1 MVFSGSS
8 SDSVRP
14 KSLAAYDSTGCS
26 RGPAAMSGSLLLPL
40 SRSHREAAA
49 KPAGQ
54 PAPCPTAMAQQ
65 PREKRRSLLRWLVS
79 RSRDR
84 KTPSSGSLPLASLP
98 KSHTYSGACCKEPQH
113 RAQRSLSV
121 YDVLGDPQQP
131 AAPKGAT
138 DDASQRPLL
147 ALCRL
152 CLTVVPS
159 AALYRMTRCGC
170 YFCLQCTRQYLT
182 VSIRDGNAYIPCPD
196 DKCPSGGVFESS
208 EIEKLVERDVLELY
222 LRCKLNRDVEMD
234 PHQTWCPG
242 PGCESICRVFPPL
255 RDCEASPVHCSK
267 CKLTFCSSCKERWHA
282 YQSCDEFRR
291 QFSED
296 ELMISCCGTMTKGP
310 ARTSWATHGHLL
322 SGTGLR
328 LWASLPDSASSY
340 YWPRPF
346 SCWQPHVCCAAGAV
360 AVIAASTLSQQPSE
374 LSGCVRLSQTEI
386 KEETSTCMSS
396 GQAHLRVQ

>member
-1 MVFSGSS
+1 MNTSCSPPTLCNRGVVGGNACVPCHSS
-8 SDSVRP
+8 
-14 KSLAAYDSTGCS
+14 AACS
-26 RGPAAMSGSLLLPL
+26 RRRPSTAKEEPAAA
-40 SRSHREAAA
+40 EV
-49 KPAGQ
+49 
-54 PAPCPTAMAQQ
+54 MAQQ

-84 KTPSSGSLPLASLP
+84 KTPAATGNNGSVPLASLP
-98 KSHTYSGACCKEPQH
+98 KSHTYSGACCKAP

-121 YDVLGDPQQP
+121 YDVEQ
-131 AAPKGAT
+131 AS
-138 DDASQRPLL
+138 SQRPLL

-159 AALYRMTRCGC
+159 SALYRVAHCGC

-196 DKCPSGGVFESS
+196 DKCPSGGIFESS
-208 EIEKLVERDVLELY
+208 EIEKLVETDVLELY

-234 PHQTWCPG
+234 PNQTWCPG

-291 QFSED
+291 HFSED
-296 ELMISCCGTMTKGP
+296 ELANLPGEECGLIKRCPRCHIPIERDEGCAQMMCKRCRHVFCWYCLASLDDDFLLRHYDKGP
-310 ARTSWATHGHLL
+310 CKNKLGHSRASVVWHRTQVVGIFAGFGFLLLLASPLLLLAAPCLLCCRCSSCHRCLDPEPATL
-322 SGTGLR
+322 
-328 LWASLPDSASSY
+328 
-340 YWPRPF
+340 
-346 SCWQPHVCCAAGAV
+346 
-360 AVIAASTLSQQPSE
+360 
-374 LSGCVRLSQTEI
+374 
-386 KEETSTCMSS
+386 
-396 GQAHLRVQ
+396 

>member
-1 MVFSGSS
+1 MCQEEIALQCRQHSNSYALNCA
-8 SDSVRP
+8 RTEP
-14 KSLAAYDSTGCS
+14 SLSCVHCS
-26 RGPAAMSGSLLLPL
+26 RI
-40 SRSHREAAA
+40 R
-49 KPAGQ
+49 Q

-84 KTPSSGSLPLASLP
+84 KTPAPSSGGSLPLASLP
-98 KSHTYSGACCKEPQH
+98 KSHTYSGACCKAPQH

-296 ELMISCCGTMTKGP
+296 ELANLPGEE
-310 ARTSWATHGHLL
+310 
-322 SGTGLR
+322 SGLIKRCPRCRIPIERDEGCAQMMCKRCRHVFCWYCL
-328 LWASLPDSASSY
+328 ASLDVVGIFAGFGFLLLLAS
-340 YWPRPF
+340 PLLLLAAP
-346 SCWQPHVCCAAGAV
+346 CLLCCRC
-360 AVIAASTLSQQPSE
+360 
-374 LSGCVRLSQTEI
+374 SGCHRCLDPEPT
-386 KEETSTCMSS
+386 T
-396 GQAHLRVQ
+396 L

>member
-1 MVFSGSS
+1 
-8 SDSVRP
+8 
-14 KSLAAYDSTGCS
+14 
-26 RGPAAMSGSLLLPL
+26 MSGSLLLPL

-296 ELMISCCGTMTKGP
+296 ELANLPGEESGLIKRCPRCRIPIERDEGCAQMMCKRCRHVFCWYCLASLDDDFLLRHYDKGP
-310 ARTSWATHGHLL
+310 CKNKLGHSRASVVWHRTQVVGIFAGFGFLL
-322 SGTGLR
+322 L
-328 LWASLPDSASSY
+328 LASPLLLLAAP
-340 YWPRPF
+340 
-346 SCWQPHVCCAAGAV
+346 CLLCCRC
-360 AVIAASTLSQQPSE
+360 
-374 LSGCVRLSQTEI
+374 SGCHRCLDPEPT
-386 KEETSTCMSS
+386 T
-396 GQAHLRVQ
+396 L